1 MGKVARM
8 LGALAVACLFVVPPA
23 WSRDVDL
30 ALILAI
36 DVSGSVN
43 AERWELQRRGYEA
56 AFNSPEVMQSITSGQ
71 HKAIAV
77 TMVEWSGANHQ
88 QQVVDWMV
96 ITDQLSAAT
105 FASAMAEAPRVY
117 SDWTSISA
125 ALDFVVPLFR
135 KSGVEAGRKV
145 IDVSGDG
152 VNNQGRSVVDARDQ
166 IVAQGIIINGL
177 PILSDYE
184 FLDSYYQDHVIGGA
198 GAFMEVVKD
207 YKSFSQAV
215 LAKLVRE
222 IAGNEERART
232 ILARGIGPPR
242 LSRRCSPP
250 RGRDRSRRP
259 RSGSARA
266 TAPCPRMGPRH
277 NGHPRCGTAHRGW
290 RTG

>member
-1 MGKVARM
+1 MGRISCALVAIG
-8 LGALAVACLFVVPPA
+8 LACALWAPPA

-56 AFNSPEVMQSITSGQ
+56 AFNSPEVLQSITSGP

-77 TMVEWSGANHQ
+77 TMVEWSGASHQ
-88 QQVVDWMV
+88 RQVVEWTV
-96 ITDQLSAAT
+96 IDNQLSAAT

-125 ALDFVVPLFR
+125 ALDFVTPLFK
-135 KSGVEAGRKV
+135 KSGVTAGRNI

-152 VNNQGRSVVDARDQ
+152 VNNQGRPINDARDQ
-166 IVAQGIIINGL
+166 ALGQGIIINGL

-184 FLDSYYQDHVIGGA
+184 FLDSYYEEHVIGGA

-207 YKSFSQAV
+207 YSTFGKAV

-222 IAGNEERART
+222 IAANKERARV
-232 ILARGIGPPR
+232 ILAKRSLAEPVQAALSGLKQTQPDSTVIGTDLR
-242 LSRRCSPP
+242 LLPTQGP
-250 RGRDRSRRP
+250 
-259 RSGSARA
+259 ARQ
-266 TAPCPRMGPRH
+266 
-277 NGHPRCGTAHRGW
+277 
-290 RTG
+290 